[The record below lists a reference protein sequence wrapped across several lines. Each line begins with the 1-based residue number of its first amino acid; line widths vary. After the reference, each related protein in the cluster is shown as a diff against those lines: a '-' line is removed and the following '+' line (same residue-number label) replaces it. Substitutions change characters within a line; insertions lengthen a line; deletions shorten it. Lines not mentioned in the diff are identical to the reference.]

1 VIYTDDRTVELWGGL
16 TAADRKTFPFD
27 AGVIDWRYYLQD
39 VHCPAVT
46 AGLRALSGKR
56 VKPQVRIREREQ
68 LVLALFDME
77 GTILP
82 SNVVESYVW
91 SRMADLPWDQW
102 PDELASVFSRIPS
115 YLMADR
121 RDRGEFLRTFFRRYE
136 GATVE
141 GIERLVE
148 EIVSEFMLQK
158 VSAAAIRR
166 IRDHRAAGHRTMM
179 ITAAAEPFV
188 QPLAPLFD
196 EVIAARLEIRDGVY
210 TGYLAEP
217 PLVGEARGA
226 WVRRYAELEGADL
239 RASYAY
245 ADSHSDLALLRAVGN
260 PVAVSPDAAL
270 LRVAKRR
277 RWPIEEWVMA
287 GGMPRVRFPKPAV
300 R

>member
-1 VIYTDDRTVELWGGL
+1 V
-16 TAADRKTFPFD
+16 
-27 AGVIDWRYYLQD
+27 DWRYYLQD

-46 AGLRALSGKR
+46 AGLRALSSAR

-77 GTILP
+77 GTLLP

-102 PDELASVFSRIPS
+102 PSELVSVFSRVPS

-136 GATVE
+136 GATIE
-141 GIERLVE
+141 GIERLVNE
-148 EIVSEFMLQK
+148 VVSEFMLQK
-158 VSAAAIRR
+158 VSAPAVRR
-166 IRDHRAAGHRTMM
+166 IREHRAAGHRTVL
-179 ITAAAEPFV
+179 ITAAAEPFI
-188 QPLAPLFD
+188 QPIAPLFD
-196 EVIAARLEIRDGVY
+196 VVIGAKLEVKDGVY

-226 WVRRYAELEGADL
+226 WVRRYGQLEGADL
-239 RASYAY
+239 KQSYAY
-245 ADSHSDLALLRAVGN
+245 ADSHSDLALLRSVGN

-277 RWPIEEWVMA
+277 RWPIEEWEMS
-287 GGMPRVRFPKPAV
+287 GGMPRVRFPKPAL